1 MIIAS
6 ASQFHVYTGLRP
18 SRRVQP
24 EGWLWIPMD
33 RLQLYPGHFY
43 PLRPRH
49 RRYPGSGSMQ
59 KRENFQRT
67 TASVSR
73 GSFQWLMALKASIS
87 GFDCNHNDFFVG
99 AGVGMYSQIFMWQFF
114 GEYFPN
120 WRCQWIVK
128 DQFAC
133 LMDWVAVASVA
144 IINIYKIARGGTRTH
159 HYHSLTSLSKNNDN
173 AMYIE

>member
-1 MIIAS
+1 MIIVS
-6 ASQFHVYTGLRP
+6 VSQFHVYTGLRP

-24 EGWLWIPMD
+24 EDGPGRGLLRDCEYRWIVCSSTQD
-33 RLQLYPGHFY
+33 TFI

-133 LMDWVAVASVA
+133 LMDGVAVASVPV
-144 IINIYKIARGGTRTH
+144 
-159 HYHSLTSLSKNNDN
+159 SPLSIFTK
-173 AMYIE
+173 